1 MFLEAESISLPKK
14 RTCHPGLGHK
24 TIAFPVEHDGYTSE
38 SMANMDPNR
47 VTIKIHYSKA
57 GLMCSLPFRTGV
69 NAVIFFCHE
78 TL

>member
-1 MFLEAESISLPKK
+1 
-14 RTCHPGLGHK
+14 
-24 TIAFPVEHDGYTSE
+24 
-38 SMANMDPNR
+38 MANMDPNR

-78 TL
+78 TP

>member
-1 MFLEAESISLPKK
+1 
-14 RTCHPGLGHK
+14 
-24 TIAFPVEHDGYTSE
+24 
-38 SMANMDPNR
+38 MDPNR

-78 TL
+78 TLWPEEEASQEQNWDNPKEVKPELPMYSYTTGSIYTQI